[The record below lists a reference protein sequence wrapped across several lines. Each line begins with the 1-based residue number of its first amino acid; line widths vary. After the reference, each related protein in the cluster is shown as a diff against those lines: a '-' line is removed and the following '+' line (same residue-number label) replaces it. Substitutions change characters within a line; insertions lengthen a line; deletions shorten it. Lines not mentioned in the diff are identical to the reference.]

1 MDPTDTHE
9 ERPSKRVKIEDPAIE
24 LSKDQ
29 KEEEI
34 QLQKEL
40 NAGITC
46 YVSPNTPG
54 FSGILKQRYTDFLV
68 NEVLPNGKVLHLN
81 HIPQPMSK
89 AEKHAATQK
98 SRDAKEAAAAAAK
111 EKEEAEA
118 LKREEK
124 RAAENGGEKPAEFE
138 LPEEH
143 RKELV
148 DIFGETVV
156 EGVLKLYAKIESN
169 PTAKSRDLGA
179 VTSEVIEDKD
189 DRTKAH
195 IAVRRIFPNNRFETF
210 TTEKETIMISKAAG
224 FGQQRGGGKWTRNQA
239 GDQKAKGK
247 LAWQELGGEY
257 LHFTLYKENK
267 DTMESISY
275 MGSVLKTKPKDFGFA
290 GTKDRRGVTVQRAS
304 VYRVQADRMANLNR
318 TLNNSAIGDF
328 KYEPYGLKLGD
339 LKGNE
344 FTITLRDCHFPGE
357 DGKNLQE
364 RVKLADET
372 VSAAVSQFQQNG
384 YINYYGLQRFGSF
397 ANGTDQVGK
406 KLLQED
412 LKGAVDMILS
422 FHPNT
427 LVENATTK
435 VSSDDRTRAQAIDL
449 WQRTKDGSKATQIMP
464 RKFSAETNIIRHLS
478 SSHKG
483 QKTSKEDWQGA
494 IACVPRNLRLMY
506 VHAYQS
512 LVWNMC
518 AGKRI
523 ETYGNKV
530 VEGDLVIVGA
540 KKEEDEEMAD
550 GVDEDGEVII
560 NPGNDDRATHEDDFE
575 RARPLSKTEA
585 ESGKWNIFDIVLPLP
600 GFDVEYPKNEVGQF
614 YIDFMGSERGG
625 GLDPY
630 KMSRKWKDIS
640 LSGGYR
646 KLMSKADS
654 EVKSEIQSYISV
666 EEKLVETD
674 WDKLEASSKAGDAS
688 SAVKAED
695 VTSGDKKE
703 DEDVKAYLDEQKED
717 VKEEA
722 KDEGE
727 MEVDEE
733 EKKIAVILRFQLGS
747 SQYATMALRELMKA
761 GGVKSYV
768 PEFSGRN

>member
-1 MDPTDTHE
+1 
-9 ERPSKRVKIEDPAIE
+9 
-24 LSKDQ
+24 
-29 KEEEI
+29 
-34 QLQKEL
+34 
-40 NAGITC
+40 
-46 YVSPNTPG
+46 
-54 FSGILKQRYTDFLV
+54 
-68 NEVLPNGKVLHLN
+68 
-81 HIPQPMSK
+81 
-89 AEKHAATQK
+89 
-98 SRDAKEAAAAAAK
+98 
-111 EKEEAEA
+111 
-118 LKREEK
+118 
-124 RAAENGGEKPAEFE
+124 
-138 LPEEH
+138 
-143 RKELV
+143 
-148 DIFGETVV
+148 
-156 EGVLKLYAKIESN
+156 
-169 PTAKSRDLGA
+169 
-179 VTSEVIEDKD
+179 
-189 DRTKAH
+189 
-195 IAVRRIFPNNRFETF
+195 
-210 TTEKETIMISKAAG
+210 
-224 FGQQRGGGKWTRNQA
+224 
-239 GDQKAKGK
+239 
-247 LAWQELGGEY
+247 
-257 LHFTLYKENK
+257 
-267 DTMESISY
+267 MESIGY

-304 VYRVQADRMANLNR
+304 AYRVQADRMAALNK

-357 DGKNLQE
+357 EGKNLQE
-364 RVKLADET
+364 RVKSAKET
-372 VSAAVSQFQQNG
+372 VSAAVSQFQENG

-422 FHPNT
+422 FHPDT
-427 LVENATTK
+427 LVDNATTK
-435 VSSDDRTRAQAIDL
+435 VSSDDRARAQAIDL

-530 VEGDLVIVGA
+530 VEGDLVIIGA
-540 KKEEDEEMAD
+540 KNEEDEQMAN
-550 GVDEDGEVII
+550 GIDEDGEVII
-560 NPGNDDRATHEDDFE
+560 NPGNDDRAAHEDDFE
-575 RARPLSKTEA
+575 RARPLSKAEA
-585 ESGKWNIFDIVLPLP
+585 ESGKWNIFDLVLPLP
-600 GFDVEYPKNEVGQF
+600 GFDVKYPENEVGQ
-614 YIDFMGSERGG
+614 YYKEFMGSERGG
-625 GLDPY
+625 GLDPH

-646 KLMSKADS
+646 KLMSKPDS
-654 EVKSEIQSYISV
+654 EVKSEVQTYSSV

-674 WDKLEASSKAGDAS
+674 WDRLEAASKPGDAS
-688 SAVKAED
+688 PAVKAET
-695 VTSGDKKE
+695 VENGDAKE
-703 DEDVKAYLDEQKED
+703 NEDVKAYLDEQKED
-717 VKEEA
+717 VKKEI
-722 KDEGE
+722 KDEDK

-761 GGVKSYV
+761 GGVKSYI

>member
-1 MDPTDTHE
+1 
-9 ERPSKRVKIEDPAIE
+9 
-24 LSKDQ
+24 
-29 KEEEI
+29 
-34 QLQKEL
+34 
-40 NAGITC
+40 
-46 YVSPNTPG
+46 
-54 FSGILKQRYTDFLV
+54 
-68 NEVLPNGKVLHLN
+68 
-81 HIPQPMSK
+81 MSK
-89 AEKHAATQK
+89 ADKHAATQK
-98 SRDAKEAAAAAAK
+98 ARDAKEAAAAAAK
-111 EKEEAEA
+111 EKEDAEA

-124 RAAENGGEKPAEFE
+124 RAAKNGGDKPAEFE

-143 RKELV
+143 RTELV
-148 DIFGETVV
+148 GIFGETVV
-156 EGVLKLYAKIESN
+156 DGILKLYAKIESN

-224 FGQQRGGGKWTRNQA
+224 FGQQRGGGKWTRNLA

-267 DTMESISY
+267 DTMESIGY

-304 VYRVQADRMANLNR
+304 AYRVQADRMAALNK

-357 DGKNLQE
+357 EGKNLQE
-364 RVKLADET
+364 RVKSAKET
-372 VSAAVSQFQQNG
+372 VSAAVSQFQENG

-422 FHPNT
+422 FHPDT
-427 LVENATTK
+427 LVDNATTK
-435 VSSDDRTRAQAIDL
+435 VSSDDRARAQAIDL

-530 VEGDLVIVGA
+530 VEGDLVIIGA
-540 KKEEDEEMAD
+540 KNEEDEQMAN
-550 GVDEDGEVII
+550 GIDEDGEVII
-560 NPGNDDRATHEDDFE
+560 NPGNDDRAAHEDDFE
-575 RARPLSKTEA
+575 RARPLSKAEA
-585 ESGKWNIFDIVLPLP
+585 ESGKWNIFDLVLPLP
-600 GFDVEYPKNEVGQF
+600 GFDVKYPENEVGQ
-614 YIDFMGSERGG
+614 YYKEFMGSERGG
-625 GLDPY
+625 GLDPH

-646 KLMSKADS
+646 KLMSKPDS
-654 EVKSEIQSYISV
+654 EVKSEVQTYSSV

-674 WDKLEASSKAGDAS
+674 WDRLEAASKPGDAS
-688 SAVKAED
+688 PAVKAET
-695 VTSGDKKE
+695 VENGDAKE
-703 DEDVKAYLDEQKED
+703 NEDVKAYLDEQKED
-717 VKEEA
+717 VKKEI
-722 KDEGE
+722 KDEDK

-761 GGVKSYV
+761 GGVKSYI